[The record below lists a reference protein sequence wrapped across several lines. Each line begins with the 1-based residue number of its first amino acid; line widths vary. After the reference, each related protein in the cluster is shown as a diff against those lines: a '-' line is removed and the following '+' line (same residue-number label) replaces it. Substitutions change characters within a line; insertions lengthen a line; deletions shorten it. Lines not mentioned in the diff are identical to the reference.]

1 MISLY
6 TLSKEM
12 QEIIHWG
19 YDAETTQELLEWYNI
34 IGAEQ
39 IEDIVKA
46 IRTNEATIAGYDLEI
61 KRLQDAKK
69 RFSDTNGSLE
79 RMVDRFLQ
87 STQQTSFDTSIA
99 KISYRK
105 SESVVIDD
113 ETLLS
118 DEYMRVKTTKEPDKI
133 AIKERLKKWVIV
145 EGVRIEVKQNLQIK

>member
-19 YDAETTQELLEWYNI
+19 YDAETTKELLEWYNI
-34 IGAEQ
+34 LWAEQ

-69 RFSDTNGSLE
+69 RFSDTNASLE
-79 RMVDRFLQ
+79 KMVDRFLQ

-99 KISYRK
+99 KIWYRK

-113 ETLLS
+113 ENLLS
-118 DEYMRVKTTKEPDKI
+118 DEYMRVKTTKEPDKV
-133 AIKERLKKWVIV
+133 AIKERLKK
-145 EGVRIEVKQNLQIK
+145 

>member
-12 QEIIHWG
+12 QNIINWW
-19 YDAETTQELLEWYNI
+19 YDAETTKELLEWYNI
-34 IGAEQ
+34 IWEEQ
-39 IEDIVKA
+39 IDDIVKA
-46 IRTNEATIAGYDLEI
+46 IRTNEATIAWYDHEI
-61 KRLQDAKK
+61 KRLQDRKK
-69 RFSDTNGSLE
+69 HYSDTNASLE

-87 STQQTSFDTSIA
+87 STQQDRFDTSIA

-118 DEYMRVKTTKEPDKI
+118 DEYIRVKTTKEPDKI

-145 EGVRIEVKQNLQIK
+145 EGARIEVRQNLQIK